1 MKKYANYSLFL
12 ILVMCLTIGAVL
24 SFNGHDRATASENS
38 SAPYQF
44 SLYWVEAPQSA
55 FGEHAEK
62 NEDLKTTPAL
72 VLTMTADSSY
82 HSYTHNSPGGV
93 YPLRVRMDQTLAGAR
108 VVYPPGRESR
118 DIFEPD
124 KTVHIYEGRTPVLL
138 LFPDAQP
145 APEATLQ
152 ISMLACSE
160 ERCVPIRTTLSLPPR
175 PRHLPELL
183 TALPWTEG
191 AWRAASPV
199 PLEGS
204 TPTIGADRVE
214 LGATTSVFSSSQ
226 GVSSDHD
233 KADTVSLF
241 SPASSGLAALPVFS
255 PRPFAASLE
264 VTGLGKAIL
273 FGLLAGLI
281 LNVMPCVLP
290 VITLKINAL
299 LQGGRNSENMLRF
312 RRHNLWFAVGI
323 LSWFAVLS
331 LLFGLAGYAWGQIF
345 QNHVFLLIMLGIV
358 FILALTMF
366 DVFHLPVLDLR
377 GHQNGKSE
385 ERMPRTNAFL
395 TGLLATLLATPCS
408 GPLLGGVL
416 GWSLMQGLPI
426 LITVFMATG
435 LGMALPY
442 LGMALW
448 PKAATLLPRPGN
460 WMLAM
465 ERILGFLLLVTCL
478 YLLTI
483 LPASLLLPALALLLT
498 LAFSAWIWG
507 TWGEC
512 RAAGLRRVF
521 LIILCAV
528 LPLGVAWVAFSPKT
542 GNEISWKIYSPELF
556 ANQLGKRPLFVEFT
570 ADWCPTCKVLEQT
583 TLAAKHLL
591 PLVEEN
597 DLLLIR
603 VDLTRDEPSARTLL
617 KSLGSA
623 SIPLLAVFPKGD
635 AAYSPVILR
644 DIYTVEQ
651 MRGAVKQALHE
662 RP

>member
-1 MKKYANYSLFL
+1 MKKYANYKLFL
-12 ILVMCLTIGAVL
+12 ILVMCLTIGAAL
-24 SFNGHDRATASENS
+24 SFNGHARTTASENS
-38 SAPYQF
+38 STPYNF
-44 SLYWVEAPQSA
+44 SLYWVEAPESA
-55 FGEHAEK
+55 FGEQAEK
-62 NEDLKTTPAL
+62 SGDFKTTPAL

-82 HSYTHNSPGGV
+82 HSYTHTSPGRV
-93 YPLRVRMDQTLAGAR
+93 YPLNVRLDHALAGAS
-108 VVYPPGRESR
+108 VVYPPGRETR

-152 ISMLACSE
+152 ISMLACSK

-175 PRHLPELL
+175 PRQLPELL
-183 TALPWTEG
+183 TAFPWTKG
-191 AWRAASPV
+191 AWRAVSPV

-204 TPTIGADRVE
+204 MPAIGAKQVE

-226 GVSSDHD
+226 DISSEQD

-241 SPASSGLAALPVFS
+241 SPASSAPAALPVFS
-255 PRPFAASLE
+255 PRPFAGSLE
-264 VTGLGKAIL
+264 VTGLSKAIL

-299 LQGGRNSENMLRF
+299 LQGGSNPENMLRF
-312 RRHNLWFAVGI
+312 RRHNFWFAIGI

-345 QNHVFLLIMLGIV
+345 QNNVFLLIMLGIV

-366 DVFHLPVLDLR
+366 DVFHLPLLDLR
-377 GHQNGKSE
+377 GHQNGKTKKY
-385 ERMPRTNAFL
+385 MPRTNAFL

-426 LITVFMATG
+426 LITIFIATG

-448 PKAATLLPRPGN
+448 PKAVVILPRPGN
-460 WMLAM
+460 WMMAM
-465 ERILGFLLLVTCL
+465 ERILGFLLLATCL

-483 LPASLLLPALALLLT
+483 LPAFLLLPALALLLT

-507 TWGEC
+507 TWGEY
-512 RAAGLRRVF
+512 RAAGLRRSF
-521 LIILCAV
+521 LILLCAI
-528 LPLGVAWVAFSPKT
+528 LPLGVAWIAFSPKT

-583 TLAAKHLL
+583 TLTPKYLL

-603 VDLTRDEPSARTLL
+603 VDLTRDDPSAWTLL

-623 SIPLLAVFPKGD
+623 SIPMLAVFPDGD
-635 AAYSPVILR
+635 TANCPVILR

-651 MRGAVKQALHE
+651 IRGAVKQALHE